1 MAEEFQPIAT
11 LLVGAEGAALLD
23 DKEWARPAND
33 DEKHVFI
40 QRACK
45 SDGQIF
51 RNSLVDQDGRP
62 YFLMTVLE
70 NAPEEVQVKARS
82 YCRCLRLTI
91 R

>member
-1 MAEEFQPIAT
+1 MDVEFQTVAT
-11 LLVGAEGAALLD
+11 LLVGAEGAALLEG
-23 DKEWARPAND
+23 KEWARPAND
-33 DEKHVFI
+33 EEKHVFV

-45 SDGQIF
+45 GDERIY
-51 RNSLVDQDGRP
+51 RDSLVDQENRP
-62 YFLMTVLE
+62 YFLFTVLE